1 MDASEL
7 NQALKKHIVVESP
20 RPPFV
25 PTRRNN
31 GTTTRSRT
39 KEISS
44 RYMSPNP
51 SSSSC
56 LKRCPSPKTTR
67 SVIAS
72 LITVP
77 KRAISAERK
86 RPSTPPSPKS
96 PATPVHDL
104 SIDMH
109 LASRKIIGS
118 RLPESL
124 WPSRMRSLS
133 VSFQSDTF
141 SLPISKREKPVTN
154 ALSDRT
160 LKPFSNVSHKE
171 SQHALRKPTPERKRS
186 PLKGRQAVDQSENSK
201 PFDSLHSRLVDQHR
215 WPSRTGLKVSSNGS
229 NTSSKTMDLNIRT
242 TKASTPPHPR
252 RMSLPGNMSK
262 PVQKSF
268 DGSGRVEFE
277 AYSIDDNRTNIP
289 KIISSSS
296 SEIITPMT
304 PVLRSQSLPC
314 SGSRPQSPNK
324 LSLLSSSVCR
334 GASPSRTRALNPGPA
349 RGISPSRIRPSSPTR
364 QSNSSGSTSV
374 LSFIADIKKGKKVA
388 NHIEDVHQLRL
399 LYNGHLQWR
408 YTNAQVDEA
417 LHSQQKT
424 AERTLYNVWRT
435 TSELWESVTK
445 KRFDLQQLRLK
456 LKLYSILNEQME
468 YLNEWAS
475 IEREH
480 SCALSGS
487 IKDLQASTLHLPVT
501 GGAMADIE
509 TVKLAVCSAVDLMQT
524 MGSSVCSILSRVEGM
539 NCLVS
544 ELADVAAQER
554 AILDECE
561 ALLATTEAMQ
571 VEENSL
577 RTHLLQL
584 QQQAWKNDE

>member
-7 NQALKKHIVVESP
+7 NKALKKHIVVETP

-25 PTRRNN
+25 PTQRNN

-56 LKRCPSPKTTR
+56 PKRCPSPKTTR
-67 SVIAS
+67 PVITS
-72 LITVP
+72 STSVP

-171 SQHALRKPTPERKRS
+171 TQPALQKSTPERKRS

-201 PFDSLHSRLVDQHR
+201 PVDSLHSRLVDQHR

-229 NTSSKTMDLNIRT
+229 NTSTKTMDLNTRT

-252 RMSLPGNMSK
+252 RMSLPGNMRK
-262 PVQKSF
+262 PLQKSF

-277 AYSIDDNRTNIP
+277 AYSIDDNKLNIP
-289 KIISSSS
+289 KIVSSGS
-296 SEIITPMT
+296 SESVTSMT
-304 PVLRSQSLPC
+304 PAVRSQSLPC

-324 LSLLSSSVCR
+324 LSSLSASVCR

-364 QSNSSGSTSV
+364 QSNISGSTSV

-417 LHSQQKT
+417 LHTQQKT
-424 AERTLYNVWRT
+424 AEVRVIIFIVLLLCLLICSMNYGRFVFTL
-435 TSELWESVTK
+435 
-445 KRFDLQQLRLK
+445 
-456 LKLYSILNEQME
+456 
-468 YLNEWAS
+468 
-475 IEREH
+475 
-480 SCALSGS
+480 
-487 IKDLQASTLHLPVT
+487 
-501 GGAMADIE
+501 
-509 TVKLAVCSAVDLMQT
+509 
-524 MGSSVCSILSRVEGM
+524 
-539 NCLVS
+539 
-544 ELADVAAQER
+544 
-554 AILDECE
+554 
-561 ALLATTEAMQ
+561 
-571 VEENSL
+571 
-577 RTHLLQL
+577 
-584 QQQAWKNDE
+584 